1 MFVKFKKIKMIE
13 FKKIILLFIS
23 VVLISVSVYAQK
35 PKYEQENFK
44 VWGKC
49 EMCKRTIEKAAKSV
63 DGVKTA
69 RWNMVNGK
77 MKVKFNPEKT
87 DVEKIQQAIAF
98 VGYDTELF
106 KATDESYNK
115 LHFCCK
121 YERPTEE

>member
-1 MFVKFKKIKMIE
+1 MILI
-13 FKKIILLFIS
+13 KKIILFIS
-23 VVLISVSVYAQK
+23 IVLISASVYAQK
-35 PKYEQENFK
+35 PKYEKANFK

-49 EMCKRTIEKAAKSV
+49 EMCTETIEKAAKSV

-69 RWNMVNGK
+69 RWNMVNEK
-77 MKVKFNPEKT
+77 IKVKFNPEKT

-106 KATDESYNK
+106 KATDESYDK

-121 YERPTEE
+121 YERATEE

>member
-1 MFVKFKKIKMIE
+1 MFVKFKKTKMIE
-13 FKKIILLFIS
+13 FKKIILFIS
-23 VVLISVSVYAQK
+23 IVLISVSVYAQK
-35 PKYEQENFK
+35 PKYEKENFK

-49 EMCKRTIEKAAKSV
+49 EMCKTTIEKAAKSV

-69 RWNMVNGK
+69 IWDMVNGNIK
-77 MKVKFNPEKT
+77 ITFNPEKT
-87 DVEKIQQAIAF
+87 DLEKIQQAIAF

-115 LHFCCK
+115 LHYCCK

>member
-1 MFVKFKKIKMIE
+1 M
-13 FKKIILLFIS
+13 
-23 VVLISVSVYAQK
+23 YAQK
-35 PKYEQENFK
+35 PKYKKANFK

-49 EMCKRTIEKAAKSV
+49 EMCTTTIEKAAKSV

-87 DVEKIQQAIAF
+87 DLEKIQQAIAF

-106 KATDESYNK
+106 KATDESYNS
-115 LHFCCK
+115 LHYCCK

>member
-1 MFVKFKKIKMIE
+1 MIKLE
-13 FKKIILLFIS
+13 KIILFIGI
-23 VVLISVSVYAQK
+23 VLISTSLYAQK
-35 PKYEQENFK
+35 PKYEKANFK
-44 VWGKC
+44 VLGKC
-49 EMCKRTIEKAAKSV
+49 EMCTETIENAAKSV
-63 DGVKTA
+63 DGIKTA

-106 KATDESYNK
+106 KATDESYNN

-121 YERPTEE
+121 YERPIEKE

>member
-1 MFVKFKKIKMIE
+1 MIE
-13 FKKIILLFIS
+13 LRKILLFIS
-23 VVLISVSVYAQK
+23 VVLISVSMYAQK
-35 PKYEQENFK
+35 PKYEKENFK

-49 EMCKRTIEKAAKSV
+49 EMCKTTIEKAAKSV
-63 DGVKTA
+63 DGVKIA

-87 DVEKIQQAIAF
+87 DLEKIQQAIAF
-98 VGYDTELF
+98 AGYDTELF

-121 YERPTEE
+121 YERSKTIEHKKNK

>member
-1 MFVKFKKIKMIE
+1 MKTIKNTIL
-13 FKKIILLFIS
+13 IIFLAFFS
-23 VVLISVSVYAQK
+23 FTVAAEK
-35 PKYEQENFK
+35 PKYQKEDFK

-49 EMCKRTIEKAAKSV
+49 EMCKTLIEKTVKSIE
-63 DGVKTA
+63 GVKTA
-69 RWNMVNGK
+69 RWNVVNGN

-87 DVEKIQQAIAF
+87 DLEKIQQAIAF

>member
-1 MFVKFKKIKMIE
+1 MKKRILKFGASVKCVRI
-13 FKKIILLFIS
+13 
-23 VVLISVSVYAQK
+23 
-35 PKYEQENFK
+35 
-44 VWGKC
+44 
-49 EMCKRTIEKAAKSV
+49 TIEKAAKSV

-87 DVEKIQQAIAF
+87 DLEKIQQAIAF

-106 KATDESYNK
+106 KATDESYNN

-121 YERPTEE
+121 YERSNRERIKL